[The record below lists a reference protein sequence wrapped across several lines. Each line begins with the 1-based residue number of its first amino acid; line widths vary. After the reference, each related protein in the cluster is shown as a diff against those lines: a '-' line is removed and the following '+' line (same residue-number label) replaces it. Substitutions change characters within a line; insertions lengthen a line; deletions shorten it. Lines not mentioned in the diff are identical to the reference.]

1 MVGDSLYRSS
11 SFRLSDGR
19 RGLDD
24 SCIRR
29 LRSVLLSRLD
39 FWDNPGLG
47 VSRDFFCDAVDSV
60 VRLSGLS
67 NFLFCPSFQFAGEN
81 TGYMSRIRILPEA
94 VANRIAAGEVVERP
108 ASVVKEL
115 LENAL
120 DAGAKTIRV
129 EVEAGGKRMIRI
141 IDDGHGMS
149 HDDALLAFERHA
161 TSKLRSA
168 DDLLSIPTLGFRGE
182 ALPTIAAVSR
192 LLLETRAEEDAEGT
206 RVEFAGGK
214 LVNVKPAGLPAGTTV
229 SVADLFYSV
238 PARRKFLKSDTTE
251 LGHIASL
258 VTHYALANPGR
269 QFVLTTPTQQIVDC
283 SPVERLAER
292 VYQLFGK
299 QSFDEL
305 IEIPVVSAAFRA
317 AITEPE
323 LEPAEEKARLTV
335 YGFTSRPE
343 IQRPNRNG
351 IYIFVNRRLVRDRLI
366 LHAIHEA
373 YRNILPS
380 NVFPATLLFLEMPY
394 DEVDVNVH
402 PAKIEVRFRRS
413 QFVHDFTR
421 DAIRQA
427 LMSARPIASFAAAA
441 AASGA
446 LQNANTSAASLSNA
460 PSMDPTAPSIV
471 PRAIIPAMEEIGL
484 GSGVGSDGG
493 FDLTSAPLQPI
504 EQRFVF
510 PAGPESLVESSAAF
524 GAPSLAS
531 EPPAPNWAANFAAG
545 NGSAPATLPHPD
557 QIADLKP
564 LGQVS
569 SSFIVAVNGEG
580 LWLVDQH
587 VAHERVL
594 FEQHLEARRAG
605 KVESQRMLMPMIL
618 ELSPRQLVIYEKIA
632 EELSANGFEV
642 ELMGPRSVAIQAAPA
657 GITGSDA
664 EKLLTEILDGIE
676 RENAAI
682 SIETLQAKIAASTAC
697 HAAIKVNM
705 PLDQTKMEWLLAA
718 LAKTDCPMSCPH
730 GRPVVLRYS
739 IKEIEKAFHRI

>member
-1 MVGDSLYRSS
+1 
-11 SFRLSDGR
+11 
-19 RGLDD
+19 
-24 SCIRR
+24 
-29 LRSVLLSRLD
+29 
-39 FWDNPGLG
+39 
-47 VSRDFFCDAVDSV
+47 
-60 VRLSGLS
+60 
-67 NFLFCPSFQFAGEN
+67 
-81 TGYMSRIRILPEA
+81 MSRIRILPEA

-161 TSKLRSA
+161 PNKLSSA
-168 DDLLSIPTLGFRGE
+168 DDLLSIATLGFRGE
-182 ALPTIAAVSR
+182 ALPAIAAVSR
-192 LLLETRAEEDAEGT
+192 LLLETRGKEDPEAP
-206 RVEFAGGK
+206 RVEFPGAN
-214 LVNVKPAGLPAGTTV
+214 LANVKPAGLPAGTTV

-238 PARRKFLKSDTTE
+238 PARRKFLKSETTE

-269 QFVLTTPTQQIVDC
+269 QFILTTPTQQIVDC

-402 PAKIEVRFRRS
+402 PAKIEVRFRPS

-493 FDLTSAPLQPI
+493 FDLTGAPLQPI
-504 EQRFVF
+504 DQRFSF
-510 PAGPESLVESSAAF
+510 PAGPESSVEPGSAF
-524 GAPSLAS
+524 GTPSLPT

-657 GITGSDA
+657 GITGGDA

-682 SIETLQAKIAASTAC
+682 SIEPLQAKIAASTAC

-739 IKEIEKAFHRI
+739 VKEIEKAFHRI

>member
-1 MVGDSLYRSS
+1 
-11 SFRLSDGR
+11 
-19 RGLDD
+19 
-24 SCIRR
+24 
-29 LRSVLLSRLD
+29 
-39 FWDNPGLG
+39 
-47 VSRDFFCDAVDSV
+47 
-60 VRLSGLS
+60 
-67 NFLFCPSFQFAGEN
+67 
-81 TGYMSRIRILPEA
+81 
-94 VANRIAAGEVVERP
+94 
-108 ASVVKEL
+108 
-115 LENAL
+115 
-120 DAGAKTIRV
+120 
-129 EVEAGGKRMIRI
+129 
-141 IDDGHGMS
+141 
-149 HDDALLAFERHA
+149 
-161 TSKLRSA
+161 
-168 DDLLSIPTLGFRGE
+168 
-182 ALPTIAAVSR
+182 
-192 LLLETRAEEDAEGT
+192 
-206 RVEFAGGK
+206 
-214 LVNVKPAGLPAGTTV
+214 
-229 SVADLFYSV
+229 
-238 PARRKFLKSDTTE
+238 
-251 LGHIASL
+251 
-258 VTHYALANPGR
+258 
-269 QFVLTTPTQQIVDC
+269 
-283 SPVERLAER
+283 
-292 VYQLFGK
+292 
-299 QSFDEL
+299 
-305 IEIPVVSAAFRA
+305 
-317 AITEPE
+317 
-323 LEPAEEKARLTV
+323 
-335 YGFTSRPE
+335 
-343 IQRPNRNG
+343 
-351 IYIFVNRRLVRDRLI
+351 VNRRLVRDRLI

-427 LMSARPIASFAAAA
+427 LMSARPIASFATAAA
-441 AASGA
+441 AASGSA
-446 LQNANTSAASLSNA
+446 QQSANAASPSNA

-493 FDLTSAPLQPI
+493 FDLSSAPLQPI
-504 EQRFVF
+504 EQRFAF
-510 PAGPESLVESSAAF
+510 PAGPETSFEPGAAF
-524 GAPSLAS
+524 GAPSKPA
-531 EPPAPNWAANFAAG
+531 EPTAPNWAANFAGG
-545 NGSAPATLPHPD
+545 NGTAPATLPHPD

-618 ELSPRQLVIYEKIA
+618 ELSPRQLVICEKIA
-632 EELSANGFEV
+632 EELGANGFEV
-642 ELMGPRSVAIQAAPA
+642 EPMGPRSVAIQAAPA

-739 IKEIEKAFHRI
+739 VKEIEKAFHRI

>member
-1 MVGDSLYRSS
+1 M
-11 SFRLSDGR
+11 
-19 RGLDD
+19 
-24 SCIRR
+24 
-29 LRSVLLSRLD
+29 
-39 FWDNPGLG
+39 
-47 VSRDFFCDAVDSV
+47 
-60 VRLSGLS
+60 
-67 NFLFCPSFQFAGEN
+67 
-81 TGYMSRIRILPEA
+81 
-94 VANRIAAGEVVERP
+94 
-108 ASVVKEL
+108 
-115 LENAL
+115 
-120 DAGAKTIRV
+120 IRV
-129 EVEAGGKRMIRI
+129 
-141 IDDGHGMS
+141 IDDGHGMA

-168 DDLLSIPTLGFRGE
+168 DDLLSIATLGFRGE

-192 LLLETRAEEDAEGT
+192 LLLESRDAAEAEGT
-206 RVEFAGGK
+206 RIEFANGK
-214 LVNVKPAGLPAGTTV
+214 LISVKPAGLPAGTTL
-229 SVADLFYSV
+229 SVADLFYSI

-258 VTHYALANPGR
+258 VTHYALANPDK
-269 QFVLTTPTQQIVDC
+269 QFVLSTPAQTIIDC
-283 SPVERLAER
+283 PPVEKLADR
-292 VYQLFGK
+292 VYQLFGP
-299 QSFDEL
+299 QALDEL
-305 IEIPVVSAAFRA
+305 VEIPAVAAPFRS
-317 AITEPE
+317 AITEPGLDPE
-323 LEPAEEKARLTV
+323 EEKATLTIS
-335 YGFTSRPE
+335 GFTSRPE

-351 IYIFVNRRLVRDRLI
+351 IYIFVNKRLVRDRLI

-373 YRNILPS
+373 YRNIHPHAI
-380 NVFPATLLFLEMPY
+380 FPATLLFLEMPY

-413 QFVHDFTR
+413 QFVHDATR

-427 LMSARPIASFAAAA
+427 LMSA
-441 AASGA
+441 
-446 LQNANTSAASLSNA
+446 
-460 PSMDPTAPSIV
+460 
-471 PRAIIPAMEEIGL
+471 RAIIPAMEEIGL

-493 FDLTSAPLQPI
+493 FDLSSAPLQPI
-504 EQRFVF
+504 EQRFAF
-510 PAGPESLVESSAAF
+510 PAGPDSSIEPGAAF
-524 GAPSLAS
+524 GAPSIAAA
-531 EPPAPNWAANFAAG
+531 PPAPTWAANFAGA
-545 NGSAPATLPHPD
+545 NGGAPATLPHPD

-569 SSFIVAVNGEG
+569 SSFIVAVSGEG

-682 SIETLQAKIAASTAC
+682 SIETLRAKIAASTAC

>member
-1 MVGDSLYRSS
+1 
-11 SFRLSDGR
+11 
-19 RGLDD
+19 
-24 SCIRR
+24 
-29 LRSVLLSRLD
+29 
-39 FWDNPGLG
+39 
-47 VSRDFFCDAVDSV
+47 
-60 VRLSGLS
+60 
-67 NFLFCPSFQFAGEN
+67 
-81 TGYMSRIRILPEA
+81 MSRIRILPEA

-129 EVEAGGKRMIRI
+129 EVEAGGKRMIRV

-192 LLLETRAEEDAEGT
+192 LLLESRADEDAEGT

-323 LEPAEEKARLTV
+323 LEQSEEKARLTV

-343 IQRPNRNG
+343 VQRPNRNG

-366 LHAIHEA
+366 LHSIHEA

-421 DAIRQA
+421 DAIRQT
-427 LMSARPIASFAAAA
+427 LMAVRPIASFAAAA
-441 AASGA
+441 AAS
-446 LQNANTSAASLSNA
+446 QNASAASLSNA

-493 FDLTSAPLQPI
+493 FDLTGAPLQPI
-504 EQRFVF
+504 EQRFAF
-510 PAGPESLVESSAAF
+510 PTGPESSIESSAAF
-524 GAPSLAS
+524 GAPGVAT

-618 ELSPRQLVIYEKIA
+618 ELSPRQLVIYEKIS

-642 ELMGPRSVAIQAAPA
+642 EPMGPRSVAIQATPA
-657 GITGSDA
+657 GVASNDA

-705 PLDQTKMEWLLAA
+705 PLDLTKMEWLLAA

-739 IKEIEKAFHRI
+739 VKEIEKAFHRI